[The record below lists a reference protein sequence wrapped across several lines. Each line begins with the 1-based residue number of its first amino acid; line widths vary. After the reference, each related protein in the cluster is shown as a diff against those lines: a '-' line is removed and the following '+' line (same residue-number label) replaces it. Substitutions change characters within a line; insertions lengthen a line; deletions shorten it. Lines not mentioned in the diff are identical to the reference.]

1 MHSVGENVTNL
12 KVGDEVFGFLD
23 YSPDQKQWSFAE
35 YIVIADS
42 MTCLKPSAV
51 SLETAA
57 ASACESLTAL
67 QAMRDNGGLKKWRW
81 YAHHE

>member
-1 MHSVGENVTNL
+1 
-12 KVGDEVFGFLD
+12 
-23 YSPDQKQWSFAE
+23 
-35 YIVIADS
+35 

-67 QAMRDNGGLKKWRW
+67 QAMRDNGGLKKGDDMLITSSSGGVGSS
-81 YAHHE
+81 AVMIAK